1 LSADSSSAD
10 YQSSSAPI
18 EPRASGGR
26 RLLFGCLIAAG
37 VVIAAIIVSVL
48 SFRSWLRTPGA
59 LMEPGSLLDANT
71 VLYAELHLRAEDP
84 GVREFF
90 IKAVEA
96 QQEQESADR
105 EVLPGPLRS
114 IIDSLENRED
124 PGRNLERVLPV
135 IVALLK
141 QEEGPGVAG
150 PPLFAVSLPK
160 MGNRLRFADIIM
172 GFIAGWAEPDSD
184 FQHES
189 YGEEVLYHFGGA
201 PGEGEIEIWASLVG
215 SDVLV
220 SKDPAAVKAGID
232 RLSGSA
238 GSAEEPPGSSLI
250 GARPEGAVFYMAT
263 REGGAEEAAEL
274 IEVAVPAFGETLR
287 RLVEGTDALKLWA
300 FLTTSDLLE
309 GELWL
314 SSGGV
319 EEKEDYSGTITAKM
333 EEGEV
338 RLSVEPLPAPAGPA
352 RGWAVRVEGLEVLV
366 GSGLVRIEGG
376 NGVTI
381 DVE

>member
-1 LSADSSSAD
+1 MSAESSSAD

-26 RLLFGCLIAAG
+26 RLLYGCLTAAG
-37 VVIAAIIVSVL
+37 VVLAAIIVSIL
-48 SFRSWLRTPGA
+48 SFRSWLRTPGE
-59 LMEPGSLLDANT
+59 LMEPGSLLDART
-71 VLYAELHLRAEDP
+71 IVYAELHLRAEDP

-90 IKAVEA
+90 VKAAEA
-96 QQEQESADR
+96 QQQRERADR

-114 IIDSLENRED
+114 ILDSLESRDD
-124 PGRNLERVLPV
+124 PGRNLERILPV
-135 IVALLK
+135 IVALMK
-141 QEEGPGVAG
+141 QEEGSGGAG
-150 PPLFAVSLPK
+150 PPLFAISLPK
-160 MGNRLRFADIIM
+160 MGNRVRFADIIM
-172 GFIAGWAEPDSD
+172 GFIAGWAGSDSD
-184 FQHES
+184 FQRES
-189 YGEEVLYHFGGA
+189 YGEENLYRLGGDGIA
-201 PGEGEIEIWASLVG
+201 LWASLVG

-232 RLSGSA
+232 RLSGAA

-250 GARPEGAVFYMAT
+250 GARPKGAVFYMAT
-263 REGGAEEAAEL
+263 REGGTEEAAEL
-274 IEVAVPAFGETLR
+274 IEAAVPAFGETLR
-287 RLVEGTDALKLWA
+287 RLVRGTDALRLWA

-314 SSGGV
+314 STGGV

-333 EEGEV
+333 EEGEI
-338 RLSVEPLPAPAGPA
+338 RLVVEPLPAPAGPA

-366 GSGLVRIEGG
+366 GSGLVRMEGG
-376 NGVTI
+376 RGINV